1 MNSTLSVAVLSGKGG
16 VGKTNLSL
24 NLACALYQAGFKNLL
39 MDCDMGLANLDVLLG
54 ITPEGNLQDALLG
67 DARLSDVLY
76 PLEPKGFDVLPAA
89 SGVPE
94 LNDMR
99 PDLRDMLLER
109 LEPVL
114 GKYDY
119 IFMDLGAGISETV
132 QTFAA
137 MAAMRIVIIT
147 PEPTSLTDSYA
158 LIKVLNSRFGM
169 RDFMVLVNQA
179 ESPKEAQG
187 AFEKLNGA
195 CRHFLH
201 LEPVLL
207 GHVRMDKKLPEAVC
221 RQQALLRY
229 APATRAPEHGRLAG
243 PARRLAGPAYSI
255 LSLEGCTFKLHAAR
269 VMGKN
274 TAYRCCRC
282 PQALCGLTGTA
293 APPPVA
299 SLHLGAGT
307 RSRGHQ
313 SNSLISNVNCSK

>member
-24 NLACALYQAGFKNLL
+24 NLACALYHAGFKNLL

-132 QTFAA
+132 QTFPA

-229 APATRAPEHGRLAG
+229 APGSPAAQDIQALAGRLQ
-243 PARRLAGPAYSI
+243 RVRLNMADWLAPRDVLQAP
-255 LSLEGCTFKLHAAR
+255 H
-269 VMGKN
+269 
-274 TAYRCCRC
+274 TAF
-282 PQALCGLTGTA
+282 
-293 APPPVA
+293 
-299 SLHLGAGT
+299 
-307 RSRGHQ
+307 
-313 SNSLISNVNCSK
+313 